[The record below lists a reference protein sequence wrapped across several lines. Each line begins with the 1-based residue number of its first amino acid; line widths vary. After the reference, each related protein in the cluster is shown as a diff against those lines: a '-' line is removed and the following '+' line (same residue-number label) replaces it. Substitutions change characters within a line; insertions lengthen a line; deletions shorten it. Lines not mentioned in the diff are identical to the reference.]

1 MAAAPA
7 AAEGCRGEG
16 EGAWLAPRRNAS
28 YVCLS
33 DFIRVSAVAA
43 SSKAELTLE
52 GKNNQYFIP
61 KSQRRLLIPI
71 KPHSITEGQCII
83 YNQETLFLMLSECK
97 PKMCLNS
104 KPSTSKKFGFLHGY
118 QLLTKLAYT
127 HCTELFNTLRGSL
140 YATAQTHTF
149 IFPTLF
155 CVP

>member
-52 GKNNQYFIP
+52 EKNNQCFIP
-61 KSQRRLLIPI
+61 RRLLLLI
-71 KPHSITEGQCII
+71 KPHSISVNI
-83 YNQETLFLMLSECK
+83 NQENAIT
-97 PKMCLNS
+97 N
-104 KPSTSKKFGFLHGY
+104 
-118 QLLTKLAYT
+118 
-127 HCTELFNTLRGSL
+127 
-140 YATAQTHTF
+140 AQ
-149 IFPTLF
+149 
-155 CVP
+155 